1 VKEIQRDAAAA
12 RADRDE
18 YSLLRELTADNLVDR
33 LDDTLRKFP
42 HAAEVGCADGAV
54 LRALRGHGR
63 AGIKRL
69 IQCDSSAKML
79 ALCRD
84 GNVNDVQVSRVL
96 ADEEALPFPDE
107 SLDLVLSNM
116 ALHWINDVPGTLIQ
130 IRNALRPDGL
140 MLASMIGGDTLFELR
155 RAMVLSG
162 MERYGGVSASLSP
175 LAGVQDAGNLLGRAG
190 FALPAV
196 DIDTH
201 TFTFPDAMT
210 LMHALQGMGENNAI
224 FGARVTGLSR
234 DALLAAAATYDAL
247 YKGPEG
253 VPATF
258 QVIYMSG
265 WAPHASQQVAKTRGT
280 AELSLHDLGTRPAPP
295 RASAPVRRPAHCG
308 ARRGC
313 RHARDD
319 RARR

>member
-1 VKEIQRDAAAA
+1 MKEIQRDAAAA

-210 LMHALQGMGENNAI
+210 LMHPPP
-224 FGARVTGLSR
+224 
-234 DALLAAAATYDAL
+234 LLPPVQSGHVSSIPL
-247 YKGPEG
+247 Y
-253 VPATF
+253 
-258 QVIYMSG
+258 
-265 WAPHASQQVAKTRGT
+265 
-280 AELSLHDLGTRPAPP
+280 
-295 RASAPVRRPAHCG
+295 
-308 ARRGC
+308 
-313 RHARDD
+313 
-319 RARR
+319 